1 MKPVRNDG
9 SVLGVAAIGQ
19 LGALRADMLRLSAG
33 MIFHASASD
42 EVGLPDKVV
51 AP

>member
-9 SVLGVAAIGQ
+9 SVRGAAAIGQ
-19 LGALRADMLRLSAG
+19 LGALRADMLSAG
-33 MIFHASASD
+33 MICHASASD
-42 EVGLPDKVV
+42 EVGLPDNVV